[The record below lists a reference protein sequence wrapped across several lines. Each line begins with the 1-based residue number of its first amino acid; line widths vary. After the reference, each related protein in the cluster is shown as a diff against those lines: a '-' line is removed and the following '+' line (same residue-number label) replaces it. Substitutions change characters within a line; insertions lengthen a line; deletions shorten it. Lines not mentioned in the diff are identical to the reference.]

1 MSARRDRGPLHVLVG
16 PIEGDLFGMR
26 QWRIVRAL
34 ADGLGEGFDVRS
46 TSANLSEAAALAS
59 AFEGKGADAVVRL
72 TRDAASHRFGVSVLR
87 RPARLGDGLQRF
99 SRELGIGIGDR
110 LADGDAKVLT
120 ALTLAGLSDPHG
132 STSATLA
139 MRVSAVV
146 ENLLSAI
153 EGVDPTSLGLQQT
166 IARLLAVAAFQRR
179 DGVALREAL
188 DGLDVAIAEASQHRP
203 GADLLGAGIDLL
215 GISLLAADLDREA
228 SRVGDPASAV
238 MCADWTVGLAASHA
252 DADASSLAFGL
263 AGLAHLNAAAVQP
276 DTQLRAQSLR
286 LAIDR
291 MDTAVRR
298 AETTS
303 SAALAL
309 ARLGQVRALL
319 ETARAEGRSPRLSD
333 GLDGLISLRAQF
345 DQAGLRRETAEIDAA
360 IGCGYLERGSIGD
373 ASAPLGA
380 AERQFSQ
387 ALERLSGHDDRRLRA
402 FVQACLGQAL
412 FRTGER
418 AGGVAE
424 LARSVAAFAA
434 ARELTTDHRER
445 ARLDFFVGRAH
456 VLTAERGGDV
466 AHLVSA
472 VAAFGAALEA
482 TSEQGEGAVSR
493 VDAQSGLGL
502 ALQMLGER
510 TDDRDAL
517 AKSVEAYRAAVSL
530 IDRKAAPL
538 DWVQAQNRLGA
549 GLTSIGE
556 RSNSEERLSAAVSE
570 LRIALDGVPRDV
582 SPTHWAMTQS
592 NLAQALRS
600 LGVVTRNRRLV
611 EEAVGAYRAA
621 LQVWTPARHPF
632 HNQIVEWWIGQ
643 TMRLLSP
650 QQAG

>member
-1 MSARRDRGPLHVLVG
+1 MHVVVG

-26 QWRIVRAL
+26 RRRIVRAL
-34 ADGLGEGFDVRS
+34 KDGLGEGFEVCS
-46 TSANLSEAAALAS
+46 TSANLSEAAALAT
-59 AFEGKGADAVVRL
+59 AFESKGADVVVRL
-72 TRDAASHRFGVSVLR
+72 ARDAAAHRFWVSVLR
-87 RPARLGDGLQRF
+87 RPVRLGDGMQRF
-99 SRELGIGIGDR
+99 SRELGVEIGDR
-110 LADGDAKVLT
+110 VANEDAMVLT
-120 ALTLAGLSDPHG
+120 AVTLAGLSDPRG
-132 STSATLA
+132 STSAALA
-139 MRVSAVV
+139 LRASAMAEKLRRVPTGA
-146 ENLLSAI
+146 AA
-153 EGVDPTSLGLQQT
+153 TSLGFQQA

-179 DGVALREAL
+179 EGVVLREAR

-215 GISLLAADLDREA
+215 IISLLAADLDRA
-228 SRVGDPASAV
+228 VDQAGDPASAV

-252 DADASSLAFGL
+252 DADASSLAFVL
-263 AGLAHLNAAAVQP
+263 AGFAHLYAAAVQP
-276 DTQLRAQSLR
+276 DTQLRAQTLR
-286 LAIDR
+286 LASDR
-291 MDTAVRR
+291 MDLAVRR
-298 AETTS
+298 SE
-303 SAALAL
+303 AASRVPLAL

-319 ETARAEGRSPRLSD
+319 ETARAEGQSPRLKD
-333 GLDGLISLRAQF
+333 ELDWLISLRAQF

-360 IGCGYLERGSIGD
+360 IGCGYLDRGLMGD
-373 ASAPLGA
+373 ASAPFEA
-380 AERQFSQ
+380 SERQFSQ
-387 ALERLSGHDDRRLRA
+387 ALERLTGHDDRRLRA
-402 FVQACLGQAL
+402 FVLACLGQAQ

-424 LARSVAAFAA
+424 LARSVEAFAA
-434 ARELTTDHRER
+434 ARGITTDHRER

-482 TSEQGEGAVSR
+482 ASEKADGGVSR
-493 VDAQSGLGL
+493 VDAQSGLGH

-517 AKSVEAYRAAVSL
+517 AKSVDAYRAAVLL
-530 IDRKAAPL
+530 IDRKSAPL
-538 DWVQAQNRLGA
+538 EWVQAQNRLGA

-570 LRIALDGVPRDV
+570 LRMALDGVPRDL

-611 EEAVGAYRAA
+611 EEAIGAYRAA